1 MAKVQIQLD
10 FKTGKLNIDGIG
22 FSGNSCDSVIN
33 ELANSIGK
41 VESSEE
47 KPEYYEQV
55 NRNEAEN

>member
-1 MAKVQIQLD
+1 MAEVKIQLD

-33 ELANSIGK
+33 KLAESIGK
-41 VESSEE
+41 VELSEE
-47 KPEYYEQV
+47 KPEYYEHV